1 MPKAFVN
8 GIRLHYVQT
17 GKGPDLV
24 LIHGIASNLGQWQ
37 LSILPALVED
47 FRVTMYDLRGHG
59 YSDMP
64 PEGYALDHMVDDFNG
79 LTDYLRL
86 SRVSI
91 VGHSYGGLVALRY
104 AALHPQRVGKLI
116 IADTA
121 VPSLQPMG
129 QRDGLLGGWR
139 EALRQKGL
147 EVPDEKAEDVVYL
160 MEQTLRLRGHRWRA
174 MGLHRAMARL
184 SRLVHTT
191 SIGKEF
197 RDDSHLTPQAIRLIQ
212 TPVLLIYGERSP
224 NTTTLHA
231 LRQHLPQCTT
241 AIIYGGGHFYPLDHP
256 RPFVRHIKGF
266 LQGSST
272 IY

>member
-8 GIRLHYVQT
+8 GIHLHYVQT
-17 GKGPDLV
+17 GRGSDLV

-64 PEGYALDHMVDDFNG
+64 PEGYTPDHMLGDFSA
-79 LTDYLRL
+79 LTDYLQL
-86 SRVSI
+86 QRVCI
-91 VGHSYGGLVALRY
+91 LGHSYGGLVALRY
-104 AALHPQRVGKLI
+104 AALHPQRVDKLI

-129 QRDGLLGGWR
+129 ERDGLLGGWR

-147 EVPDEKAEDVVYL
+147 EVPDEGAEDVVYL
-160 MEQTLRLRGHRWRA
+160 MEQTLRLRGHRWRG
-174 MGLHRAMARL
+174 MGLRRAMARL

-191 SIGKEF
+191 SIGKEY
-197 RDDSHLTPQAIRLIQ
+197 RENPQLTPETIRLIR
-212 TPVLLIYGERSP
+212 TPVLLIYGDRSP
-224 NTTTLHA
+224 NTASFQA
-231 LRQHLPQCTT
+231 LREHLPQSTT
-241 AIIYGGGHFYPLDHP
+241 AIIADGGHFYPLEHP
-256 RPFVRHIKGF
+256 KTFVRHIKGF
-266 LQGSST
+266 LQDQSVT
-272 IY
+272 